1 MAIDLVSTEQGVV
14 LPIKASPGARK
25 TEIRGSH
32 DGRLR
37 VAVTQVA
44 EKGKA
49 NQAIMALLSKRL
61 GYSKSQ
67 LILLSGQTG
76 SCKNILV
83 QGIDAA
89 ELKFRIESILS
100 LNVGEANKKK
110 GRDD

>member
-1 MAIDLVSTEQGVV
+1 MPIDLVSTEQGVV

-37 VAVTQVA
+37 VGVTQVA

-49 NQAIMALLSKRL
+49 NQAIIALLSKQL
-61 GYSKSQ
+61 ACSKSQ
-67 LILLSGQTG
+67 LTLLSGQTG
-76 SCKNILV
+76 ACKKILV

-100 LNVGEANKKK
+100 LNDGDGKKK
-110 GRDD
+110 GRDA